1 LLQNKIIYILN
12 LNFDVSQL
20 KHSGFKVENNTWY
33 DIALLARI
41 TDNDKL
47 DRGRME
53 LATLALN
60 YLNHRDKKNYIET
73 LKQRFKVRSKDK
85 LFLCPSLVDD

>member
-1 LLQNKIIYILN
+1 
-12 LNFDVSQL
+12 
-20 KHSGFKVENNTWY
+20 
-33 DIALLARI
+33 
-41 TDNDKL
+41 
-47 DRGRME
+47 ME